1 MLLLL
6 LAGFITKE
14 EAAIV
19 KNLNNDIIVIMK
31 IKSLQ
36 AQEILDSRGNPTIEC
51 VTTLEDG
58 SSGWAAVPSGASTGK
73 YEAVELRDGDPKR
86 FGGAGVLKAIENVN
100 ITIQSAVKGIEAA
113 EQEKL
118 DKTMIELDGTENK
131 AKLGANTILSVSL
144 SAARAEAAS
153 EKKPLYEYLAKFNP
167 DFNGT
172 YVMPLPMFNILNG
185 GKHGN
190 WASDIQEYMIFPVSA
205 KNTQESIRM
214 GAEVYQSLKSIL
226 KSRNY
231 AVAVGDEGGYA
242 PQFKSNE
249 EPFQILMEAIQKAG
263 YIPGV
268 DISLGIDGAASE
280 FFKDGKYQLK
290 KEGLELST
298 DELVDFYLNLWK
310 KYPIVSM
317 EDIFDQDDW
326 DGFKK
331 LYQKT
336 EGKMQVMGDDLFVTN
351 IKRLQ
356 KGISEKTCNSIL
368 IKLNQ
373 IGTLTE
379 TVSAVLMAHKAGM
392 TAVVSHRSAETEDTF
407 MADFVVAMG
416 TGQIK
421 TGAPA
426 RGERTAKY
434 NQLMRIE
441 RELGDKAQFAK
452 FPFQ

>member
-1 MLLLL
+1 
-6 LAGFITKE
+6 
-14 EAAIV
+14 
-19 KNLNNDIIVIMK
+19 MK
-31 IKSLQ
+31 IKSLK
-36 AQEILDSRGNPTIEC
+36 AQEILDSRGSPTIEC

-58 SSGWAAVPSGASTGK
+58 AIGWAAVPSGASTGK
-73 YEAVELRDGDPKR
+73 YEAVELRDNDPKR
-86 FGGAGVLKAIENVN
+86 FGGLGVLRAVKNVN
-100 ITIQSAVKGIEAA
+100 TTIQSAVRGLDAA
-113 EQEKL
+113 NQKKI
-118 DKTMIELDGTENK
+118 DQTMIELDGTENK
-131 AKLGANTILSVSL
+131 ANLGANAILSVSL
-144 SAARAEAAS
+144 SAATAQATS
-153 EKKPLYEYLAKFNP
+153 EKKPLYEYLTKFNP
-167 DFNGT
+167 DFKGIYT
-172 YVMPLPMFNILNG
+172 MPLTMMNVLNG

-190 WASDIQEYMIFPVSA
+190 WASDIQEYMIFPIGA
-205 KNTQESIRM
+205 KSTQDSIRM
-214 GAEVYQSLKSIL
+214 GAEVYQVLQSIL
-226 KSRNY
+226 KSKGY
-231 AVAVGDEGGYA
+231 STAVGDEGGYA

-249 EPFQILMEAIQKAG
+249 EPFQILMEAIQIAG
-263 YIPGV
+263 YTPGV

-280 FFKDGKYQLK
+280 FFKDDKYQLK
-290 KEGLELST
+290 KEGLILTT
-298 DELVDFYLNLWK
+298 DELVEFYLNLWK

-336 EGKMQVMGDDLFVTN
+336 DGKMQVMGDDLFVTN

-356 KGISEKTCNSIL
+356 KGIDEKTCNSIL

-379 TVSAVLMAHKAGM
+379 TVDAVLMSRKAEM
-392 TAVVSHRSAETEDTF
+392 TAIVSHRSAETEDTF

-441 RELGDKAQFAK
+441 RELGDKAQFSK
-452 FPFQ
+452 FPFSK

>member
-1 MLLLL
+1 
-6 LAGFITKE
+6 
-14 EAAIV
+14 
-19 KNLNNDIIVIMK
+19 MK
-31 IKSLQ
+31 IKSLL
-36 AQEILDSRGNPTIEC
+36 AQEILDSRGFPTIEC

-58 SSGWAAVPSGASTGK
+58 STGWAAVPSGASTGK
-73 YEAVELRDGDPKR
+73 YEAVELRDGDAKR
-86 FGGAGVLKAIENVN
+86 FNGAGVLKAVENVN
-100 ITIQSAVKGIEAA
+100 AKILSAVKGLDA
-113 EQEKL
+113 EDHKKL
-118 DKTMIELDGTENK
+118 DQTMINLDGTENK
-131 AKLGANTILSVSL
+131 ANLGANSILSVSL
-144 SAARAEAAS
+144 SVARAQATS
-153 EKKPLYEYLAKFNP
+153 EKKPLYQYLAKFNP
-167 DFNGT
+167 DFKGT
-172 YVMPLPMFNILNG
+172 YSMPLTMMNVLNG

-190 WASDIQEYMIFPVSA
+190 WASDIQEYMIFPVGA
-205 KNTQESIRM
+205 KNVQESVRM
-214 GAEVYQSLKSIL
+214 GVEVYQALKLIL
-226 KSRNY
+226 KSKGY
-231 AVAVGDEGGYA
+231 AIAVGDEGGYA

-263 YIPGV
+263 YTPGV

-280 FFKDGKYQLK
+280 FYKDGKYNLK
-290 KEGLELST
+290 KEGLVLST
-298 DELVDFYLNLWK
+298 DELVEFYLNLWK

-317 EDIFDQDDW
+317 EDVFDQDDW
-326 DGFKK
+326 NGFKM

-336 EGKMQVMGDDLFVTN
+336 EGKLQVMGDDLFVTN

-356 KGISEKTCNSIL
+356 KGIDEKSCNSIL

-379 TVSAVLMAHKAGM
+379 TVDAVLMARKAGM
-392 TAVVSHRSAETEDTF
+392 TAIVSHRSAETEDAF

-441 RELGDKAQFAK
+441 RELGDKAQFDK
-452 FPFQ
+452 FPFNTINK

>member
-1 MLLLL
+1 
-6 LAGFITKE
+6 
-14 EAAIV
+14 
-19 KNLNNDIIVIMK
+19 MK
-31 IKSLQ
+31 IKSLL
-36 AQEILDSRGNPTIEC
+36 AQEILDSRGFPTIEC
-51 VTTLEDG
+51 VTTLDDG
-58 SSGWAAVPSGASTGK
+58 STGWAAVPSGASTGK
-73 YEAVELRDGDPKR
+73 YEAVELRDGDSKR
-86 FGGAGVLKAIENVN
+86 FAGAGVLKAVENVN
-100 ITIQSAVKGIEAA
+100 IKIQSAVKGLDA
-113 EQEKL
+113 EDQKKL
-118 DKTMIELDGTENK
+118 DQTMIDLDGTENK
-131 AKLGANTILSVSL
+131 ANLGANAILSVSL
-144 SAARAEAAS
+144 SVARAEAAS
-153 EKKPLYEYLAKFNP
+153 EKKPLYQYLSKFNP

-172 YVMPLPMFNILNG
+172 YTMPLTMMNVLNG

-190 WASDIQEYMIFPVSA
+190 WASDIQEYMIFPVGA

-214 GAEVYQSLKSIL
+214 GVEVYQALKSIL
-226 KSRNY
+226 KSKGY
-231 AVAVGDEGGYA
+231 AIAVGDEGGYA

-263 YIPGV
+263 YVPGK

-280 FFKDGKYQLK
+280 FFKDGKYDLK
-290 KEGLELST
+290 KEKLSLST
-298 DELVDFYLNLWK
+298 DEFVEFYLNLWK

-317 EDIFDQDDW
+317 EDVFDQDDW

-331 LYQKT
+331 LYDKT

-356 KGISEKTCNSIL
+356 KGIDEKTCNSIL

-379 TVSAVLMAHKAGM
+379 TVDAILMSRKAGM
-392 TAVVSHRSAETEDTF
+392 TAVVSHRSAETEDAF

-434 NQLMRIE
+434 NRLMRIE
-441 RELGDKAQFAK
+441 RELGDKAQFSK
-452 FPFQ
+452 FPFKNLF

>member
-1 MLLLL
+1 
-6 LAGFITKE
+6 
-14 EAAIV
+14 
-19 KNLNNDIIVIMK
+19 MK

-51 VTTLEDG
+51 VTILDDG
-58 SSGWAAVPSGASTGK
+58 STGWAAVPSGASTGK
-73 YEAVELRDGDPKR
+73 YEAVELRDNDPKR
-86 FGGAGVLKAIENVN
+86 YGGAGVLKAIENVN
-100 ITIQSAVKGIEAA
+100 TTIQSAVKGIEAA
-113 EQEKL
+113 DQEKL

-131 AKLGANTILSVSL
+131 AKLGANAILSVSL

-153 EKKPLYEYLAKFNP
+153 EKKPLYEYLTKFNP
-167 DFNGT
+167 NFEGT
-172 YVMPLPMFNILNG
+172 YIMPLTMMNVLNG

-190 WASDIQEYMIFPVSA
+190 WASDIQEYIIFPTGA
-205 KNTQESIRM
+205 KSTQDSIRM
-214 GAEVYQSLKSIL
+214 GAEVYQALKSIL
-226 KSRNY
+226 KSKGY

-249 EPFQILMEAIQKAG
+249 EPFQILMEAIQKSG
-263 YIPGV
+263 YTPGV
-268 DISLGIDGAASE
+268 DIGLGIDGAASE

-290 KEGLELST
+290 KEGLVLTT
-298 DELVDFYLNLWK
+298 DELVEFYLNLWK

-317 EDIFDQDDW
+317 EDVFDQDDW

-336 EGKMQVMGDDLFVTN
+336 EGKIQVMGDDLFVTN
-351 IKRLQ
+351 IEKLQ
-356 KGISEKTCNSIL
+356 RGIDEKTCNSIL

-379 TVSAVLMAHKAGM
+379 TVDAVLMSRKAGM
-392 TAVVSHRSAETEDTF
+392 TAIVSHRSAETEDTF

-441 RELGDKAQFAK
+441 RELGNKAEFAK
-452 FPFQ
+452 FPFNTSLE

>member
-1 MLLLL
+1 
-6 LAGFITKE
+6 
-14 EAAIV
+14 
-19 KNLNNDIIVIMK
+19 MK
-31 IKSLQ
+31 IKLLH

-51 VTTLEDG
+51 VTTLYDG
-58 SSGWAAVPSGASTGK
+58 STGWAAIPSGASTGK
-73 YEAVELRDGDPKR
+73 YEAVELRDNDPKR
-86 FGGAGVLKAIENVN
+86 YGGAGVLKAIENVN
-100 ITIQSAVKGIEAA
+100 TVIQSAVQGLDA
-113 EQEKL
+113 EDQEKL

-131 AKLGANTILSVSL
+131 AKLGANAILSISL

-153 EKKPLYEYLAKFNP
+153 EKKPLYEYLTKFNP
-167 DFNGT
+167 DFKGIYT
-172 YVMPLPMFNILNG
+172 MPLTMMNVLNG

-190 WASDIQEYMIFPVSA
+190 WASDIQEYIIFPTGA
-205 KNTQESIRM
+205 KNIQDSIRM
-214 GAEVYQSLKSIL
+214 GVEVYQALKSVL
-226 KSRNY
+226 KSKGY

-263 YIPGV
+263 YTPGV

-280 FFKDGKYQLK
+280 FFLEGKYQLK
-290 KEGLELST
+290 KEGLVLST
-298 DELVDFYLNLWK
+298 DELVEFYLNLWK

-326 DGFKK
+326 EGFKK

-336 EGKMQVMGDDLFVTN
+336 EGKMQVMGDDIFVTN

-356 KGISEKTCNSIL
+356 KGIDEKTCNSIL

-379 TVSAVLMAHKAGM
+379 TVDAVLMSRKAGM
-392 TAVVSHRSAETEDTF
+392 TAVVSHRSAETEDSF

-441 RELGDKAQFAK
+441 RELGNKAQFAK
-452 FPFQ
+452 FPFLPLI

>member
-1 MLLLL
+1 
-6 LAGFITKE
+6 
-14 EAAIV
+14 
-19 KNLNNDIIVIMK
+19 MK
-31 IKSLQ
+31 IKSIL
-36 AQEILDSRGNPTIEC
+36 AQEILDSRGFPTIEC
-51 VTTLEDG
+51 VTTLEDD
-58 SSGWAAVPSGASTGK
+58 SAGWAAIPSGASTGK
-73 YEAVELRDGDPKR
+73 YEAVELRDGDVKR
-86 FGGAGVLKAIENVN
+86 FIGAGVLKAVENVN
-100 ITIQSAVKGIEAA
+100 TKILSAVCGLDA
-113 EQEKL
+113 EDHKKL
-118 DKTMIELDGTENK
+118 DQTMIELDGTENK
-131 AKLGANTILSVSL
+131 ANLGANAILSVSL
-144 SAARAEAAS
+144 SVARAEAAS
-153 EKKPLYEYLAKFNP
+153 EKKPLYQYLSKFNP
-167 DFNGT
+167 DFKGV
-172 YVMPLPMFNILNG
+172 YSMPLTMMNVLNG

-190 WASDIQEYMIFPVSA
+190 WASDIQEYMIFPVGA
-205 KNTQESIRM
+205 KNTQESVRM
-214 GAEVYQSLKSIL
+214 GVEVYQTLKSIL
-226 KSRNY
+226 KSKGY
-231 AVAVGDEGGYA
+231 AIAVGDEGGYA

-263 YIPGV
+263 YTPGT
-268 DISLGIDGAASE
+268 DIALGIDGAASE

-290 KEGLELST
+290 KEELVLST
-298 DELVDFYLNLWK
+298 DELVEFYLNLWK
-310 KYPIVSM
+310 KYPILSM

-356 KGISEKTCNSIL
+356 KGIDEKTCNSIL

-379 TVSAVLMAHKAGM
+379 TVDAVLMARKAGM
-392 TAVVSHRSAETEDTF
+392 TAVVSHRSAETEDAF

-441 RELGDKAQFAK
+441 RKLGEKATFTK
-452 FPFQ
+452 FPFLPLK

>member
-1 MLLLL
+1 
-6 LAGFITKE
+6 
-14 EAAIV
+14 
-19 KNLNNDIIVIMK
+19 MK
-31 IKSLQ
+31 IKSLS
-36 AQEILDSRGNPTIEC
+36 AQEILDSRGFPTIEC

-58 SSGWAAVPSGASTGK
+58 SIGWAAIPSGASTGK
-73 YEAVELRDGDPKR
+73 YEAVELRDHDEKR
-86 FGGAGVLKAIENVN
+86 FNGSGVLKAVESVN
-100 ITIQSAVKGIEAA
+100 TKILSAVKGLEA
-113 EQEKL
+113 EDHKKL
-118 DKTMIELDGTENK
+118 DQTMIQLDGTENK
-131 AKLGANTILSVSL
+131 ANLGANAILSVSL

-153 EKKPLYEYLAKFNP
+153 EKKPLYVYLTKFNP
-167 DFNGT
+167 DFDGT
-172 YVMPLPMFNILNG
+172 YQMPLPMFNVLNG

-190 WASDIQEYMIFPVSA
+190 WASDIQEYIIFPTGA
-205 KNTQESIRM
+205 KSTVEAIRM
-214 GAEVYQSLKSIL
+214 GAEVYQSLKSVL
-226 KSRNY
+226 KSKGY
-231 AVAVGDEGGYA
+231 AIAVGDEGGYA

-263 YIPGV
+263 YTPGV

-280 FFKDGKYQLK
+280 FFKDGRYQLK
-290 KEGLELST
+290 KEGLVLTT
-298 DELVDFYLNLWK
+298 DELVEFYLNLWK

-326 DGFKK
+326 DGFRK

-336 EGKMQVMGDDLFVTN
+336 EGKIQVVGDDLFVTN
-351 IKRLQ
+351 IKKLQ
-356 KGISEKTCNSIL
+356 KGINEKTCNSIL

-379 TVSAVLMAHKAGM
+379 TVDAILMARQAGM
-392 TAVVSHRSAETEDTF
+392 TAIVSHRSAEKEDTF
-407 MADFVVAMG
+407 IADFVVAMG

-441 RELGDKAQFAK
+441 RELGNKAQFAK
-452 FPFQ
+452 FPFLPIK

>member
-1 MLLLL
+1 
-6 LAGFITKE
+6 
-14 EAAIV
+14 
-19 KNLNNDIIVIMK
+19 MK
-31 IKSLQ
+31 IKSLR

-58 SSGWAAVPSGASTGK
+58 STGWAAIPSGASTGK
-73 YEAVELRDGDPKR
+73 YEAVELRDGDSKR
-86 FGGAGVLKAIENVN
+86 FGGAGVLKAVENVN
-100 ITIQSAVKGIEAA
+100 TAIQSAVKGLDA
-113 EQEKL
+113 EDQSKL

-131 AKLGANTILSVSL
+131 ARLGANAILSVSM
-144 SAARAEAAS
+144 SAARAQANH
-153 EKKPLYEYLAKFNP
+153 EKKPLYVYLSKFNP
-167 DFNGT
+167 DFKGT
-172 YVMPLPMFNILNG
+172 YTMPLTMMNVLNG

-190 WASDIQEYMIFPVSA
+190 WASDIQEYIIFPVGA
-205 KNTQESIRM
+205 KNTQDSIRM
-214 GAEVYQSLKSIL
+214 GAEVYQILKSIL
-226 KSRNY
+226 KSKGY

-263 YIPGV
+263 YTPGV

-280 FFKDGKYQLK
+280 FYLPAGRQGKDGKYQLK
-290 KEGLELST
+290 KEGLVLST
-298 DELVDFYLNLWK
+298 DELVEFYLNLWK

-317 EDIFDQDDW
+317 EDIFDQNDW

-336 EGKMQVMGDDLFVTN
+336 TGKMQVMGDDLFVTN

-356 KGISEKTCNSIL
+356 KGIDEKTCNSIL

-379 TVSAVLMAHKAGM
+379 TVDAVLMSRKAGM
-392 TAVVSHRSAETEDTF
+392 TAIVSHRSAETEDSF
-407 MADFVVAMG
+407 IADFVVAMG

-452 FPFQ
+452 FPFNTLPE

>member
-1 MLLLL
+1 
-6 LAGFITKE
+6 
-14 EAAIV
+14 
-19 KNLNNDIIVIMK
+19 MK

-58 SSGWAAVPSGASTGK
+58 STGWAAIPSGASTGK
-73 YEAVELRDGDPKR
+73 YEAVELRDNDPKR
-86 FGGAGVLKAIENVN
+86 YGGAGVLKAIENVN
-100 ITIQSAVKGIEAA
+100 AVIQPAVKGLEGSD
-113 EQEKL
+113 QKKL
-118 DKTMIELDGTENK
+118 DKTMIKLDGTENK
-131 AKLGANTILSVSL
+131 ARLGANAILSVSL
-144 SAARAEAAS
+144 SAARAEAQS
-153 EKKPLYEYLAKFNP
+153 EKKPLYEYLTKFNP
-167 DFNGT
+167 DFKGI
-172 YVMPLPMFNILNG
+172 YSMPLTMMNVLNG

-205 KNTQESIRM
+205 KTTQESIRM
-214 GAEVYQSLKSIL
+214 GAEVYQALKFIL
-226 KSRNY
+226 KSKGY
-231 AVAVGDEGGYA
+231 SVAVGDEGGYA

-249 EPFQILMEAIQKAG
+249 EPFQILIEAIQKAG
-263 YIPGV
+263 YIPGK
-268 DISLGIDGAASE
+268 DICLGIDGAASE
-280 FFKDGKYQLK
+280 FFRDNKYDLK
-290 KEGLELST
+290 KEGLSLST
-298 DELVDFYLNLWK
+298 DELVEFYLNLWK
-310 KYPIVSM
+310 KYPVVSM

-331 LYQKT
+331 LYSKT
-336 EGKMQVMGDDLFVTN
+336 GGKMQVMGDDLFVTN

-356 KGISEKTCNSIL
+356 KGIDEKTCNSVL

-379 TVSAVLMAHKAGM
+379 TVDAVLMARKAGM
-392 TAVVSHRSAETEDTF
+392 TAVVSHRSAETEDSF

-441 RELGDKAQFAK
+441 RELGDKAQFTK
-452 FPFQ
+452 FPFNPVIK

>member
-1 MLLLL
+1 
-6 LAGFITKE
+6 
-14 EAAIV
+14 
-19 KNLNNDIIVIMK
+19 MK

-36 AQEILDSRGNPTIEC
+36 AQEILDSRGFPTIEC
-51 VTTLEDG
+51 VTTLDDG
-58 SSGWAAVPSGASTGK
+58 STGWAAVPSGASTGK
-73 YEAVELRDGDPKR
+73 YEAVELRDSDVKR
-86 FGGAGVLKAIENVN
+86 FAGAGVLKAVENVN
-100 ITIQSAVKGIEAA
+100 TKILSAVRGLDA
-113 EQEKL
+113 EDHKKL
-118 DKTMIELDGTENK
+118 DQTMIDLDGTENK
-131 AKLGANTILSVSL
+131 ANLGANAILSVSL
-144 SAARAEAAS
+144 STARAQAAS
-153 EKKPLYEYLAKFNP
+153 EKKPLYQYLSKFNP
-167 DFNGT
+167 DFKGT
-172 YVMPLPMFNILNG
+172 YSMPLTMMNVLNG

-190 WASDIQEYMIFPVSA
+190 WASDIQEYMIFPVGA
-205 KNTQESIRM
+205 KNVQESIRM
-214 GAEVYQSLKSIL
+214 GVEVYQALKSIL
-226 KSRNY
+226 KSKGY
-231 AVAVGDEGGYA
+231 AIAVGDEGGYA

-263 YIPGV
+263 YKPGTDV
-268 DISLGIDGAASE
+268 ALGIDGAASE

-290 KEGLELST
+290 KEGLVLST
-298 DELVDFYLNLWK
+298 DELVEFYLNLWK

-326 DGFKK
+326 TGFKK
-331 LYQKT
+331 LYDKT

-356 KGISEKTCNSIL
+356 KGIDEKTCNSIL

-379 TVSAVLMAHKAGM
+379 TVDAVLMAHKAGM
-392 TAVVSHRSAETEDTF
+392 TAVVSHRSAETEDAF
-407 MADFVVAMG
+407 MADFVIAMG

-434 NQLMRIE
+434 NQLMRVE

-452 FPFQ
+452 FPFNPII

>member
-1 MLLLL
+1 
-6 LAGFITKE
+6 
-14 EAAIV
+14 
-19 KNLNNDIIVIMK
+19 MK

-51 VTTLEDG
+51 VTTLDDG
-58 SSGWAAVPSGASTGK
+58 STGWAAIPSGSSTGK
-73 YEAVELRDGDPKR
+73 YEAVELRDNDPKR
-86 FGGAGVLKAIENVN
+86 YGGAGVLKAIENVN
-100 ITIQSAVKGIEAA
+100 TIIQSAVKGLEAS

-118 DKTMIELDGTENK
+118 DKTMIDLDGTENK
-131 AKLGANTILSVSL
+131 AKLGANAILSVSL
-144 SAARAEAAS
+144 SAARAEAKS
-153 EKKPLYEYLAKFNP
+153 EKKPLYSYLSKFNP

-172 YVMPLPMFNILNG
+172 YTMPLTMMNVLNG

-190 WASDIQEYMIFPVSA
+190 WASDIQEYIIFPVGA
-205 KNTQESIRM
+205 KTTQDSIRM
-214 GAEVYQSLKSIL
+214 GAEVYQTLKSIL
-226 KSRNY
+226 KSKGY

-249 EPFQILMEAIQKAG
+249 EPFQILIEAIQKAG
-263 YIPGV
+263 YTPGV

-280 FFKDGKYQLK
+280 FFKDDRYQLK
-290 KEGLELST
+290 KEGLVLTT
-298 DELVDFYLNLWK
+298 DQLVEFYLNLWK

-317 EDIFDQDDW
+317 EDVFDQDDW
-326 DGFKK
+326 NGFKK

-336 EGKMQVMGDDLFVTN
+336 EGKMQVMGDDVFVTN

-356 KGISEKTCNSIL
+356 KGIDEKTCNSIL

-379 TVSAVLMAHKAGM
+379 TVDAILMSRKAGM
-392 TAVVSHRSAETEDTF
+392 TAVVSHRSAETEDSF

-434 NQLMRIE
+434 NRLMRIE
-441 RELGDKAQFAK
+441 RELGNKAQLAK
-452 FPFQ
+452 FPFDPINKL